1 MEPNNFELK
10 SKISQALNKLNQSSQ
25 VFDDMIDDYNILYKK
40 YMDLQK
46 RPEQKQRLYS
56 MQVKQ
61 EEVVK
66 NDPELEKQYNLMK
79 NEYLKKKEENEK
91 NIEEINAK
99 MQQIMDLKNKL
110 DIKDKKINGYSAEN
124 SALKQ
129 QMKQIIE
136 IINLFLN

>member
-66 NDPELEKQYNLMK
+66 NDPE
-79 NEYLKKKEENEK
+79 
-91 NIEEINAK
+91 
-99 MQQIMDLKNKL
+99 
-110 DIKDKKINGYSAEN
+110 
-124 SALKQ
+124 
-129 QMKQIIE
+129 
-136 IINLFLN
+136 